1 MCETPEVNTYL
12 LCLIALKC
20 TVFLSRWADFGQCE
34 ALFHDDVSHYY
45 TELSIRQDDGG
56 FK

>member
-34 ALFHDDVSHYY
+34 ALFHDDVGHYY